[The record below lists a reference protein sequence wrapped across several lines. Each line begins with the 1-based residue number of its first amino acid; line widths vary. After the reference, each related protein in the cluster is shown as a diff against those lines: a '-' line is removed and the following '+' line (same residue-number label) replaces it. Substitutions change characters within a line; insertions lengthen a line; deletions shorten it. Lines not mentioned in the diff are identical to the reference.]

1 MMGWGTHGPVDGGQR
16 LAQVV
21 EHGPAGGLQREG
33 GGAQLHHAGLAGGLG
48 GAARLG
54 ARCSLHRLPRRLPAF
69 YVQGTPPPHQLD
81 DGHGGGGGPGGGPAR
96 LLGRPV
102 EQQLGVGRR
111 LHAPAAA
118 LRLARG
124 LRFRVVP
131 PGGAGIAGVTGG
143 RRGGRP
149 VHRPAERNSGEGRPR
164 FGRGGGVPRPGHR
177 PDGVGGALRDL
188 GFAGEKQGEGGGHD
202 KGGTNHP
209 KSIRVCRRDGPRH
222 RCERGRGSAGPPRR
236 TVRRCDVT
244 ERPGPPRRDVTEP
257 RETLRRSD
265 VAQRPGSAR
274 RTAQGA
280 AGPNPPTPLR
290 LRSRARRPAVI
301 YAARRGGPTP
311 SGRVMQPEGLG
322 QHPARRGGW
331 ALNYGAKLRSGEG
344 SALPLPPPPI
354 WGNFSAFWGPR
365 RCLPPRGARPIEAR
379 PADSGLSPTG
389 DRLSSHLYFFNYY
402 F

>member
-1 MMGWGTHGPVDGGQR
+1 M
-16 LAQVV
+16 
-21 EHGPAGGLQREG
+21 
-33 GGAQLHHAGLAGGLG
+33 
-48 GAARLG
+48 
-54 ARCSLHRLPRRLPAF
+54 
-69 YVQGTPPPHQLD
+69 
-81 DGHGGGGGPGGGPAR
+81 
-96 LLGRPV
+96 
-102 EQQLGVGRR
+102 
-111 LHAPAAA
+111 
-118 LRLARG
+118 
-124 LRFRVVP
+124 
-131 PGGAGIAGVTGG
+131 
-143 RRGGRP
+143 
-149 VHRPAERNSGEGRPR
+149 
-164 FGRGGGVPRPGHR
+164 
-177 PDGVGGALRDL
+177 

-331 ALNYGAKLRSGEG
+331 ALNYGAKLRREKAQHSPYHHPPFGGISPRFGGPGGVCRLAEPAPSRPG
-344 SALPLPPPPI
+344 LPTAASAPRATASPPI
-354 WGNFSAFWGPR
+354 FIFLIIIFKTAKY
-365 RCLPPRGARPIEAR
+365 
-379 PADSGLSPTG
+379 T
-389 DRLSSHLYFFNYY
+389 
-402 F
+402 